1 MAKSKAK
8 EAKVPL
14 KGEKKTKAP
23 KASETARAK
32 ASQLSEEVVIPSGS
46 ESDSGSSGGD
56 EDTES
61 EDEKRQN
68 TKKPNVDKVKK
79 TEPTYVPV
87 PDDEENDSSGSDD
100 DDGDSSSDEE
110 ESKPVPK
117 KPSKAAPQANGVK
130 RKADESSSSEESDEE
145 LPDAPEAKKARKD
158 SSESEEDS
166 DEANK
171 MEIDKPALPPG
182 VVASVSARPYEPPS
196 GYTALDVSKPHG
208 SLAAADLEGKQIWH
222 ITAPAN
228 LPISSLTDVALD
240 AISSGKP
247 VLSHKS
253 VDYVLSEDKG
263 AANNG
268 DTVLLPTKD
277 GYAPVQH
284 RISKTLH
291 LRQHIA
297 LPDLSK
303 KQADQLTGSNA
314 AGDVATASVKAAKP
328 QPKGLRMRYRPPGFG
343 ASDPGRIGSGS
354 ESEEEEHE
362 PVGAEKTFQFPKK
375 PDTSGSGKKKEHKEQ
390 KEKKEKK
397 SKKKEKA

>member
-1 MAKSKAK
+1 MAKSKVK

-14 KGEKKTKAP
+14 KGEKKSKAP

-32 ASQLSEEVVIPSGS
+32 PSQLSEEVVMQSGS
-46 ESDSGSSGGD
+46 ESESGSSGGD

-61 EDEKRQN
+61 EDENRQN
-68 TKKPNVDKVKK
+68 TKKPNVKKVNK
-79 TEPTYVPV
+79 TEPTDVPV
-87 PDDEENDSSGSDD
+87 PDDEEDESSGSEDED
-100 DDGDSSSDEE
+100 EEDSSNEE
-110 ESKPVPK
+110 ASKQPAPK
-117 KPSKAAPQANGVK
+117 KPSKTSVKTNGVK

-145 LPDAPEAKKARKD
+145 LPDAPEAKKARKE

-166 DEANK
+166 DEADE
-171 MEIDKPALPPG
+171 MEVDKPALPPG
-182 VVASVSARPYEPPS
+182 VVTSVSARPYEPPS
-196 GYTALDVSKPHG
+196 GYTALNLTKPRG

-228 LPISSLTDVALD
+228 VPILSLTEVALD

-253 VDYVLSEDKG
+253 EDYVLSEDKG
-263 AANNG
+263 AGNNG
-268 DTVLLPTKD
+268 DAILLPTKE
-277 GYAPVQH
+277 GYAPIKQH
-284 RISKTLH
+284 ISKSLH

-343 ASDPGRIGSGS
+343 TADPGRIGSGS
-354 ESEEEEHE
+354 ESEEEEHK
-362 PVGAEKTFQFPKK
+362 PVGAEETFQFPKK
-375 PDTSGSGKKKEHKEQ
+375 PEVSGSGKKKGKAE
-390 KEKKEKK
+390 KEKK